1 MTENL
6 AVDLKLRFVCSDKCK
21 MPSFGVEPILE
32 QLITEVLVN
41 PYSTT
46 NKIFLK
52 FLQRPLIV
60 DQLLYIVSF

>member
-21 MPSFGVEPILE
+21 MSSFGVKPILE
-32 QLITEVLVN
+32 QLIMEVLVK

-46 NKIFLK
+46 HKIFLK